1 MAVTAVLIVL
11 WPVKITTSA
20 SGSSRLALART
31 SSPPTPSMIRSVMT
45 ISKTCSSISLRPSSP
60 LVAITQ
66 S

>member
-11 WPVKITTSA
+11 WPVRITTSA

-31 SSPPTPSMIRSVMT
+31 SSPPTPSMIRSVMMM
-45 ISKTCSSISLRPSSP
+45 SKTCSSISRRPSAP
-60 LVAITQ
+60 LVATTQ